1 MIKTKYDK
9 VKETSIEDKIW
20 LQHKESYNYALEQT
34 LKELSQGVESL
45 FHNLNSLQ
53 SRSGNQLPFSS
64 INYGTCTLKEGQYI
78 IDALLDGQMNGTGPD
93 HRTSIFPCA
102 IFQYYKKIN
111 GTPGTPNYYLYRKAL
126 KSCAKRIYPNFAN
139 CDWSLQTKGQK
150 FDREEKQAAIDI
162 LYKTEPDL
170 YSKLVAWLENHPYES
185 NMMSIHVTDNLIF
198 TDDWTDQKP
207 HEIMSTMGK

>member
-1 MIKTKYDK
+1 MIKTKYDT
-9 VKETSIEDKIW
+9 VKETSVEDSKYY
-20 LQHKESYNYALEQT
+20 KYKDAYKYALEQT
-34 LKELSQGVESL
+34 LKELQQGVESL

-78 IDALLDGQMNGTGPD
+78 IDALLEGQMNGTGPD

-102 IFQYYKKIN
+102 IFQYDKHIN
-111 GTPGTPNYYLYRKAL
+111 GLPNTPNYKLYRKAL

-139 CDWSLQTKGQK
+139 CGWSLQIKGQK
-150 FDREEKQAAIDI
+150 FDREEKQAAIDV
-162 LYKTEPDL
+162 LYKAEPDL
-170 YSKLVAWLENHPYES
+170 YNKLVMWLENHPYES

-198 TDDWTDQKP
+198 TDDWNDEKP